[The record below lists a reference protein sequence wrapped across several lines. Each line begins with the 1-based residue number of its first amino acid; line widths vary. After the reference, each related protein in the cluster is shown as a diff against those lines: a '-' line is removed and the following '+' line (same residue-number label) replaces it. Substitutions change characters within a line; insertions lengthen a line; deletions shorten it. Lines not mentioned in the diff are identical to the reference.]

1 MSRLLKLIASICVLA
16 AGGAVA
22 LAAGSAP
29 AQTRSHM
36 IICPLEPNDTIT
48 QPCCG
53 PPIVTAASSAVIP
66 CCGTP
71 LPINCP
77 SGLTLSSSADPSVAG
92 QKITLT
98 GRWPG
103 GTAGQTVDLF
113 QELPGAKRFTKVA
126 AAKTGSLGDFKFV
139 RKGVETNRKWY
150 VAVGS
155 ERSLTVDQRVKAVVT
170 LKPGRRPNDFHG
182 RVTPKHPAEEMSVER
197 QKGPRWVVIARPR
210 LSPNSTYAFKAKL
223 CNSTVRVL
231 FPGDQRNVRGGI
243 EVRSSCDS
251 VGSGI
256 GPY

>member
-1 MSRLLKLIASICVLA
+1 MSRLLKLIASILALA

-53 PPIVTAASSAVIP
+53 PPIVTAAGSSAFP

-92 QKITLT
+92 HKITLS

-103 GTAGQTVDLF
+103 NKAGQTIDLF
-113 QELPGAKRFTKVA
+113 QELPGAKAFRKVA
-126 AAKTGSLGDFKFV
+126 STKTGSLGDFKFV
-139 RKGVETNRKWY
+139 RKGVETNRSWY
-150 VAVGS
+150 VTAGS
-155 ERSLTVDQRVKAVVT
+155 ERSITLSQLVRVVVT
-170 LKPGRRPNDFHG
+170 VSSSAGPLHG
-182 RVTPKHPAEEMSVER
+182 RVTPNHAGEQIWMER
-197 QKGPRWVVIARPR
+197 RAGGRWQVTERSRLSRQSTWVVKRTPCSRDRI
-210 LSPNSTYAFKAKL
+210 
-223 CNSTVRVL
+223 V
-231 FPGDQRNVRGGI
+231 FPGDRRNAWSARVLNIG
-243 EVRSSCDS
+243 SCS
-251 VGSGI
+251 V
-256 GPY
+256 Y